1 IYTLEYRDL
10 RVKGSSLDFTP
21 LTLCIIQPLQVL
33 DTCKSI
39 QGGVNEG
46 NELGKNLILSTTTNS
61 SPTLKRASP
70 RCPYQKGTMATLHF
84 TPSPSFILN
93 KPRPTTLATSQ
104 LNPRARHGS
113 LRFSTVIARSYKV
126 VIEHEGQ
133 STELEVEPDE
143 TILSKALDS
152 GLSVPHDCKLGVCM
166 TCPAKLLSGE
176 VDQSDGM
183 LSDDV
188 MERGFALLC
197 AAYPRSDCHIKTI
210 PEEELLSLQLATA
223 ND

>member
-1 IYTLEYRDL
+1 
-10 RVKGSSLDFTP
+10 
-21 LTLCIIQPLQVL
+21 
-33 DTCKSI
+33 
-39 QGGVNEG
+39 
-46 NELGKNLILSTTTNS
+46 
-61 SPTLKRASP
+61 
-70 RCPYQKGTMATLHF
+70 MATLHF

-152 GLSVPHDCKLGVCM
+152 GLFVPHDCKLGVCM

-188 MERGFALLC
+188 KERGFALLC